1 MLIIYVSEKRDFP
14 DNIGSAHLFIPQT
27 VAEYWVLLGTAL
39 DIRSPKARGKQDKLT
54 EGSSINPLQALF
66 SLMSLWLY
74 ILPHN
79 PLPQLV
85 GLDQIW
91 AEHLTQEKTMS
102 ATGLWRGGHPNCEQT
117 GSLVIR
123 WIYLIS
129 SAEKKFYGEKE
140 SEPVD
145 NRTT

>member
-1 MLIIYVSEKRDFP
+1 MLVKKKYFH
-14 DNIGSAHLFIPQT
+14 DNIGSAHLFIPQI

-39 DIRSPKARGKQDKLT
+39 DIRSPKPRGQKDTLT
-54 EGSSINPLQALF
+54 EGSNINPFQALF
-66 SLMSLWLY
+66 SLRSLWLY
-74 ILPHN
+74 NILPHH

-91 AEHLTQEKTMS
+91 TEHLTQEKAMS

-129 SAEKKFYGEKE
+129 SAEKKFYREKE

-145 NRTT
+145 NGTT